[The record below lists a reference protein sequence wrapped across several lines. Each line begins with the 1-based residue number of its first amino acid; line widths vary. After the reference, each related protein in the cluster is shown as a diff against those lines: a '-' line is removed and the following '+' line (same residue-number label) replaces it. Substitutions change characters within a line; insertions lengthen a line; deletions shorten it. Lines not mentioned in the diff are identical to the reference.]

1 MLRGSVV
8 FCLFVALKEG
18 SSVRKKAAQQLHKL
32 LCLLLCTVLTGLL
45 FVGVFATAEN
55 QCQLVLNYHYQDTA
69 ISGAAFRIYRVA
81 DLNSSKELIYTDAF
95 SDFHLNA
102 DQLLQAREELFN
114 RVEEKGLSPEK
125 QLLTGTDG
133 IAVANDLTPGA
144 FLLVCEPAVV
154 GNFVYYC
161 DMQVLILKED
171 VLTLLPKSTRLPVGE
186 RLISIQAVKIWDDR
200 GYENKRPREI
210 TVRLLKDGKT
220 FDSAVLSGS
229 NGWSHTWNDLLPNAR
244 WTVKEDVPKGYLAT
258 VEQSGNVFTLTNQY
272 KNIPQTGHIWWPVL
286 TVLGVG
292 LLLVT
297 IGLAL
302 RRSGRNEM

>member
-1 MLRGSVV
+1 M
-8 FCLFVALKEG
+8 
-18 SSVRKKAAQQLHKL
+18 RKKAAQQRNKL

-55 QCQLVLNYHYQDTA
+55 QCQLVLDYHYQDTA

-81 DLNSSKELIYTDAF
+81 DLSSNQELIYTDAF

-102 DQLLQAREELFN
+102 DQLLQTREELYN
-114 RVEEKGLSPEK
+114 RVGEKALAPEK
-125 QLLTGTDG
+125 QLITDADG
-133 IAVANDLTPGA
+133 IASANDLTPGA
-144 FLLVCEPAVV
+144 FLLVCEPTVL
-154 GNFVYYC
+154 GDFVYYS
-161 DMQVLILKED
+161 DMQVVILAED

-186 RLISIQAVKIWDDR
+186 RLISIQAIKVWDDQ
-200 GYENKRPREI
+200 GHENKRPHEI

-220 FDSAVLSGS
+220 VNSVVLSGA

-244 WTVKEDVPKGYLAT
+244 WSVQEDVPEGYLAT

-292 LLLVT
+292 LLLVI
-297 IGLAL
+297 IGLAI
-302 RRSGRNEM
+302 RRSGRNEA